1 MVLDFLVQLRYR
13 GSMKNIALLGSTGS
27 IGTQTLEIANRFPD
41 RFNIISLVANR
52 NVQLLKSQIKKFKPE
67 FVVVSDKKNAEIL
80 SKQVDINVVAGEENI
95 VRAATDKRVDLV
107 INSLVGKAGLRPSI
121 EAIKLGKN
129 IGLANKETL
138 VLAGNIVMKLAKKHN
153 VSIIPIDSEHSA
165 LFQSLKSGA
174 HREIRR
180 LILTM
185 GKGPIAKMAK
195 KRLSKVTMADVLN
208 RPSWDMGMKINV
220 DSATCVNKAFEVIE
234 ARWLFDIPAD
244 KISIVVHP
252 QYICHSLVEFKDGSI
267 IAELGTADMKRYT
280 QYALFYPERGVSP
293 KDAFI
298 DLFEKPIVFEKPP
311 FDKFPCLGLG
321 HYVVEQG
328 GTMPAVLHGAD
339 TTAVRAFMDKKI
351 NFTDIPVII
360 KKTLD
365 AHEIIED
372 PDLEDILASENW
384 AEMYAKTLVPDLVE

>member
-13 GSMKNIALLGSTGS
+13 GAMKNIAILGSTGS
-27 IGTQTLEIANRFPD
+27 IGTQTLEIVDRFPD
-41 RFNIISLVANR
+41 LFNIISLAANR
-52 NVQLLKSQIKKFKPE
+52 NVQLLKYQIEKFKPE
-67 FVVVSDKKNAEIL
+67 FVVVSDKKNAQIL
-80 SKQVDINVVAGEENI
+80 SKQVDIEVLAGEENI
-95 VRAATDKRVDLV
+95 VTAASDNRVDLV
-107 INSLVGKAGLRPSI
+107 INSLVGKSGLRPSI
-121 EAIKLGKN
+121 EAIKQGKN

-174 HREIRR
+174 HREINR

-195 KRLSKVTMADVLN
+195 NRLSKVTMEDVLN

-280 QYALFYPERGVSP
+280 QYALFYPDRGVSP

-298 DLFEKPIVFEKPP
+298 DLFKKPIVFEKPP
-311 FDKFPCLGLG
+311 FDKFPCLGMG
-321 HYVVEQG
+321 HYVVELG

-351 NFTDIPVII
+351 NFTDIPII
-360 KKTLD
+360 IQKTLD
-365 AHEIIED
+365 AHELIED

-384 AEMYAKTLVPDLVE
+384 AETYAKTLVSW

>member
-13 GSMKNIALLGSTGS
+13 GSMKNIAILGSTGS
-27 IGTQTLEIANRFPD
+27 IGTQTLEIIDRFPD
-41 RFNIISLVANR
+41 LFNIISLVANR
-52 NVQLLKSQIKKFKPE
+52 NIQLLKYQIEKFKPA
-67 FVVVSDKKNAEIL
+67 FVVVSDKKNAQIL
-80 SKQVDINVVAGEENI
+80 SKQVDIEVLAGEENI
-95 VRAATDKRVDLV
+95 VTAASDNRVDLV
-107 INSLVGKAGLRPSI
+107 INSLVGKSGLRPSI
-121 EAIKLGKN
+121 EAIKQGKN

-138 VLAGNIVMKLAKKHN
+138 VLAGNIVMKLAKKHH

-174 HREIRR
+174 HRDINR

-185 GKGPIAKMAK
+185 GKGPIAKMAQN
-195 KRLSKVTMADVLN
+195 RLSQVTMEDVLN

-267 IAELGTADMKRYT
+267 IAELGTADMKRYA
-280 QYALFYPERGVSP
+280 QYALFYPDRGVSP
-293 KDAFI
+293 KGAFI

-339 TTAVRAFMDKKI
+339 TTAVRSFMDKKI
-351 NFTDIPVII
+351 NFTDIPII
-360 KKTLD
+360 IQKTLD
-365 AHEIIED
+365 AHELIED

-384 AEMYAKTLVPDLVE
+384 AERYAKTLVSW